1 MFAALQELLI
11 SRDCLGGFSD
21 GNLKPVLDSVFSLEV
36 QGVSKKL
43 PFVKIGLGK
52 YYC

>member
-36 QGVSKKL
+36 HIQL
-43 PFVKIGLGK
+43 ILILFDFVGEN
-52 YYC
+52 